1 MWLFVPDIYWAN
13 LFILILQMI
22 GWLSNPFVTALYFM
36 EQGEILFFGGTARAS
51 DSRIVASFLLS
62 VVVVAIF
69 THSDISTD
77 ADLTIVYALA
87 AIVLSKNWMHTMGLK
102 KPFKVDND
110 ETDRQKLQA
119 GIVFANLEPNPEIEE
134 IRKKERQMC
143 SPKTMIFNAA
153 GIALVLLS
161 AIVF

>member
-51 DSRIVASFLLS
+51 DIRILASFTLS
-62 VVVVAIF
+62 CLMVVIF
-69 THSDISTD
+69 THSDVSTN
-77 ADLTIVYALA
+77 ADLTIIYALV

-102 KPFKVDND
+102 KPFKVEN
-110 ETDRQKLQA
+110 
-119 GIVFANLEPNPEIEE
+119 EE
-134 IRKKERQMC
+134 I
-143 SPKTMIFNAA
+143 
-153 GIALVLLS
+153 
-161 AIVF
+161 